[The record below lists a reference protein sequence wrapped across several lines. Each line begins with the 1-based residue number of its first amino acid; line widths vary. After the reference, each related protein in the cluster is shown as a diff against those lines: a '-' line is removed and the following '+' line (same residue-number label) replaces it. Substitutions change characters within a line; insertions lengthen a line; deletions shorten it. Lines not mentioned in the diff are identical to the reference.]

1 MEVPRPTFGRI
12 FFLGSATKQPENI
25 GKKKKPN
32 RNRIVARTERDLE
45 KKRNAATLDNSH
57 ELE

>member
-12 FFLGSATKQPENI
+12 FFLEVQLNSQKI
-25 GKKKKPN
+25 LVKKKPN

>member
-1 MEVPRPTFGRI
+1 MEVPRPTFGGI

-25 GKKKKPN
+25 GKKKPN
-32 RNRIVARTERDLE
+32 RNRIVVRTERDLE